1 MTEQPEPTSPEKA
14 VQTETKAPSGQDKLY
29 EVLRGQLQEKERS
42 LEAFRKQVSDLRHQN
57 VELQGQLEIK
67 EKELVHLRE
76 QIAEDRVKI
85 DDLGNT
91 IKGLR
96 NKNTALEYEIE
107 ELKSQ
112 MRELRK
118 NKKELQNKIQAQE
131 AKNNGLEAEIY
142 SLKDTIKEDGE
153 KHREETK
160 NLQSQVSVMEQ
171 ALKKEQEKNTGIEER
186 LEAMEMNLNAS
197 ASTAN
202 RSREYMWLSEMCHQ
216 VQNYLYKYFFPDRY
230 EEGNSYKIIHI
241 NEEFENDDISQEKIQ
256 GEWNKFK
263 IVVPAWEQSLKATIS
278 RITVTR
284 NREAHPPITADEI
297 RKIIEDMKRRGDLKS
312 EGVMSTCNV
321 EKILIVW
328 QNLKKHMEQK

>member
-1 MTEQPEPTSPEKA
+1 MTEQPEPTPPEKA

-131 AKNNGLEAEIY
+131 AKNNGLEAEIDG
-142 SLKDTIKEDGE
+142 LKAMIEEDGE
-153 KHREETK
+153 NKEIMQ
-160 NLQSQVSVMEQ
+160 NQMNVLEQ
-171 ALKKEQEKNTGIEER
+171 ALQREQEKNTDIEKR
-186 LEAMEMNLNAS
+186 LEAMEMKLNAS
-197 ASTAN
+197 ASTASK
-202 RSREYMWLSEMCHQ
+202 SREYMWLSEMCRQ
-216 VQNYLYKYFFPDRY
+216 VQNYMFEYFFPDRY
-230 EEGNSYKIIHI
+230 EEKNSYKIEHI
-241 NEEFENDDISQEKIQ
+241 REEFESDHISQEKIQ

-284 NREAHPPITADEI
+284 NREAHPPITVAEI
-297 RKIIEDMKRRGDLKS
+297 RKIIEDMERRGDLKS
-312 EGVMSTCNV
+312 EGVKSASKV
-321 EKILIVW
+321 KKILNVW
-328 QNLKKHMEQK
+328 QKLQEHMEKK